1 MDIMPRKAATAQ
13 IKDSGRR
20 LGRYP
25 WAAAQ
30 IMAALAMMFIGVKS
44 FFDIFGEKVAADTV
58 DAGMVATVI
67 GALLMVGSFVATI
80 IALRRFPTTLAPSV
94 IAVLILGLFSIVG
107 LLAISARADFVQIFA
122 TADVRE
128 IFGPHVSPKS
138 GVITQGAQLAVGFAP
153 IALMAVMFVKP
164 DWFSL
169 ERLRWVL
176 LLVILGA
183 VAHSV
188 IAWLQVVGV
197 VPYTYFFNLMSGKVG
212 RASGGYF
219 HPASLGRLLIFAVY
233 ILYAAGGRLRLG
245 ATARYGVV
253 AFLAATAVVSTHR
266 ITILCVAL
274 VIVAFELRRL
284 PDLVRQISDLPF
296 RTAVWGAAVLV
307 VLMVLGAIR
316 WGGYLWDRAL
326 FLLTQVGSL
335 NPTNDEFLHGRGQ
348 IWFRVAEV
356 WQDAPWDVWLIGLG
370 YEPWN
375 THADPLRIF
384 VVWGLLGLILMAIIF
399 VNLWR
404 MTKRAITVEAR
415 WMLTILYVL
424 TMISA
429 MTQKPTS
436 YSYFMWLFFLSLML
450 LVRFFPV
457 ASAPVGVPTDANGDR
472 R

>member
-1 MDIMPRKAATAQ
+1 MDIMPRKAATVPTVG
-13 IKDSGRR
+13 SGRR

-30 IMAALAMMFIGVKS
+30 IMAVLAMVMIGVKS

-67 GALLMVGSFVATI
+67 GAVFMVGSFVALVV
-80 IALRRFPTTLAPSV
+80 AMKRFPTDLAPSMV
-94 IAVLILGLFSIVG
+94 ALLVLGLFSIIG
-107 LLAISARADFVQIFA
+107 LLAISAREDFLQIFT
-122 TADVRE
+122 TADVVAL
-128 IFGPHVSPKS
+128 FGPDVAPKS

-153 IALMAVMFVKP
+153 IVLLAVVFLKP
-164 DWFSL
+164 DWFSA

-176 LLVILGA
+176 LLVVLGA

-188 IAWLQVVGV
+188 IAWLQVAGV

-219 HPASLGRLLIFAVY
+219 HPASLGRLLIFAVF
-233 ILYAAGGRLRLG
+233 ILYAAGNRLRLSPVV
-245 ATARYGVV
+245 RYAAV
-253 AFLAATAVVSTHR
+253 ALLAATAVVSTHR

-284 PDLVRQISDLPF
+284 PELLRQISDLPF
-296 RTAVWGAAVLV
+296 RTAVWGAVVLV
-307 VLMVLGAIR
+307 VLVVLAAIR
-316 WGGYLWDRAL
+316 WGAHLLDRAL
-326 FLLTQVGSL
+326 FLVTQIGSL

-375 THADPLRIF
+375 THADPLRVF
-384 VVWGLLGLILMAIIF
+384 VVWGLLGLILMTIIF

-404 MTKRAITVEAR
+404 VTKRAIAVEAR

-424 TMISA
+424 TVISA
-429 MTQKPTS
+429 LTQKPTS
-436 YSYFMWLFFLSLML
+436 YSYFMWLFFLSLIL
-450 LVRFFPV
+450 LVRFFPL
-457 ASAPVGVPTDANGDR
+457 SSTPVGAPTDAGGDHR
-472 R
+472 

>member
-1 MDIMPRKAATAQ
+1 MDIMPRKAATAPTEGS
-13 IKDSGRR
+13 DRR

-25 WAAAQ
+25 WAAAR
-30 IMAALAMMFIGVKS
+30 IMAALAMAVVGVKS

-58 DAGMVATVI
+58 DAGMVVTVI
-67 GALLMVGSFVATI
+67 GALLMVGSFVAVI
-80 IALRRFPTTLAPSV
+80 IAAKRFPTTLAPSL
-94 IAVLILGLFSIVG
+94 IAVLIIGLFSIIG
-107 LLAISARADFVQIFA
+107 LLAIPAREDFVQIFA

-128 IFGPHVSPKS
+128 IFGPHVAPKS

-153 IALMAVMFVKP
+153 IALLAVMFFKP
-164 DWFSL
+164 DWFTL

-176 LLVILGA
+176 LAVILGA

-197 VPYTYFFNLMSGKVG
+197 VPYTYFFNLMSGRVG

-219 HPASLGRLLIFAVY
+219 HPASLGRLLIFAVF
-233 ILYAAGGRLRLG
+233 ILYAAGNRLRLSSL
-245 ATARYGVV
+245 ARYGIV
-253 AFLAATAVVSTHR
+253 ALLAATAVVSTHR

-284 PDLVRQISDLPF
+284 PELLRQISDLPF
-296 RTAVWGAAVLV
+296 RTAVWGAAILL
-307 VLMVLGAIR
+307 VLMVLAAIR
-316 WGGYLWDRAL
+316 WGAYLWDRAL

-348 IWFRVAEV
+348 IWFRVVDV

-384 VVWGLLGLILMAIIF
+384 VVWGLLGLALMSIIF
-399 VNLWR
+399 INLWR
-404 MTKRAITVEAR
+404 VTKRAVAVESR
-415 WMLTILYVL
+415 WMLTVLYVL
-424 TMISA
+424 TIISA
-429 MTQKPTS
+429 LTQKPTS
-436 YSYFMWLFFLSLML
+436 YSYFMWLFFLSLLL
-450 LVRFFPV
+450 LVRFFP
-457 ASAPVGVPTDANGDR
+457 AKSAPVSVPDDASGDPR
-472 R
+472 